1 MQADGTFNIN
11 VIKMP
16 LIDMIG
22 VTNTGETFP
31 FAFCFVTSE
40 RGDAWRFTLQC
51 LEECVFT
58 DLPLPRVVIADQGLG
73 LRSVFSDVWPTAIL
87 QFCEWHAAQNIKK
100 RLAEKKY
107 SKKDRDGIMDLVW
120 AYIWSATE
128 EALDHN
134 RAEMMARMREG
145 ECEYIRK
152 NWTPKEG
159 QVIRFWTQQFPNL
172 NCFSTQRDESVHP
185 IVKPV
190 LNPQIRLDEAVQR
203 LKGEMTRVI
212 NRLIESE
219 IQDEMNF
226 PRVLD
231 KRAFYF
237 LRKSVASWPLKKVSA
252 EWDDLVSIISGGQE
266 LGPCTCG
273 MIERLGLPCR
283 HTLERFFH
291 DEIPI
296 PLTFTHPRW
305 WYDGP
310 IESRANWRPHCGNMP
325 STKDGEEKLPRERPV
340 HDITQSTNELLA
352 FKETLDSEQQE
363 KLAAAHLLATKQL
376 LEDAQHQQA
385 FKSSLPQLL
394 PPPIPSTFN
403 RKAKSHD
410 KATKRSML
418 GVEIAIQ
425 EADRLEKEARAKNDA
440 PVVDD
445 DDTTFAPRTP
455 SRKRTTTLVDRTP
468 EKPREAP
475 STRLGIPPAPILVAS
490 AAVIAASVST
500 EPARPATTVTQS
512 RSGRRVKKRDYRS
525 VNSEGI

>member
-1 MQADGTFNIN
+1 MPLLLIIIAVFAGITVYSSQAKPGDSFYPVELLIEQGHSSVIFDEAERAKFKIDLTKTRVKEALALVSANKDTDLDKVVLNLQADAKGAVDT
-11 VIKMP
+11 IKQFKKH
-16 LIDMIG
+16 G
-22 VTNTGETFP
+22 VQNSALFKI
-31 FAFCFVTSE
+31 V
-40 RGDAWRFTLQC
+40 
-51 LEECVFT
+51 
-58 DLPLPRVVIADQGLG
+58 DQGLLDARQSLG
-73 LRSVFSDVWPTAIL
+73 
-87 QFCEWHAAQNIKK
+87 
-100 RLAEKKY
+100 
-107 SKKDRDGIMDLVW
+107 DL
-120 AYIWSATE
+120 
-128 EALDHN
+128 
-134 RAEMMARMREG
+134 
-145 ECEYIRK
+145 
-152 NWTPKEG
+152 
-159 QVIRFWTQQFPNL
+159 
-172 NCFSTQRDESVHP
+172 
-185 IVKPV
+185 
-190 LNPQIRLDEAVQR
+190 R
-203 LKGEMTRVI
+203 LKTR
-212 NRLIESE
+212 LSE

-252 EWDDLVSIISGGQE
+252 EWDDLVSIISSSQE

-283 HTLERFFH
+283 HTLECFFH

-296 PLTFTHPRW
+296 PLTFIHPRW

-310 IESRANWRPHCGNMP
+310 IESRANWRPHCGNVS
-325 STKDGEEKLPRERPV
+325 STKDGEEKLPRDRPV
-340 HDITQSTNELLA
+340 HGITQSTNDLLA

-363 KLAAAHLLATKQL
+363 KLAAAHLSATKQL
-376 LEDAQHQQA
+376 LEDAQRQQA

-425 EADRLEKEARAKNDA
+425 DADRSEKEARTKGAA
-440 PVVDD
+440 QVVDD
-445 DDTTFAPRTP
+445 GDTTFAPRTP

-475 STRLGIPPAPILVAS
+475 STRLGIPSAPILVTS
-490 AAVIAASVST
+490 AAVIVASVST
-500 EPARPATTVTQS
+500 EPAHSATTVTQS
-512 RSGRRVKKRDYRS
+512 RSGRQVKKRDYRS